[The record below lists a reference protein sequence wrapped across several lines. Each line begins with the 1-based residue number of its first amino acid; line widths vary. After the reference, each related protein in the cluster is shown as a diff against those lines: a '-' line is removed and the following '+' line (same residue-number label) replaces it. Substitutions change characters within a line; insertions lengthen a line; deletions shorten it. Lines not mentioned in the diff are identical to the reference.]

1 MQVGFQHF
9 LQKGVHKALASD
21 LATCHMQ
28 LEMKDTPTPENARL
42 IGYARVSTADQRLDL
57 QIDALKRAGVD
68 KDDIFI
74 DTASGARVTRRGLTM
89 ALRALHPG
97 DTFIVWK
104 LDRLSRS
111 LTDLLKRMEEFDR
124 MGVRFRSLTE
134 RIDMDSAMGKLL
146 LHVLGAMAQFE
157 RDLTKE
163 RTAAGMR
170 ISAAKGVKF
179 GADRKLSPERV
190 AEVKELLLTSQLS
203 VKQIAK
209 RFRVSTGTI
218 YNTFPGG
225 RAKLLGMRN

>member
-1 MQVGFQHF
+1 
-9 LQKGVHKALASD
+9 
-21 LATCHMQ
+21 
-28 LEMKDTPTPENARL
+28 
-42 IGYARVSTADQRLDL
+42 LDL
-57 QIDALKRAGVD
+57 QIDALKRAGV
-68 KDDIFI
+68 KEDDIYF
-74 DTASGARVTRRGLTM
+74 DTASGARVTRQGLTH
-89 ALRALHPG
+89 ALRALDRG

-124 MGVRFRSLTE
+124 LGVGFKSLTE
-134 RIDMDSAMGKLL
+134 AIDTTTAMGKLL
-146 LHVLGAMAQFE
+146 LHVLGAVAQFE

-179 GADRKLSPERV
+179 GADRKLTLERV
-190 AEVKELLLTSQLS
+190 AETRELLLTSRLS

-209 RFRVSTGTI
+209 RMKISTGTI

-225 RAKLLGMRN
+225 RAKLLGLRK

>member
-1 MQVGFQHF
+1 
-9 LQKGVHKALASD
+9 
-21 LATCHMQ
+21 
-28 LEMKDTPTPENARL
+28 MKDTPTPENARL
-42 IGYARVSTADQRLDL
+42 IGYARVSTVDQRLDL
-57 QIDALKRAGVD
+57 QIDALKRAGV
-68 KDDIFI
+68 KEDDIYF
-74 DTASGARVTRRGLTM
+74 DTASGARVTRQGLTH
-89 ALRALHPG
+89 ALRALDRG

-124 MGVRFRSLTE
+124 LGVGFKSLTE
-134 RIDMDSAMGKLL
+134 AIDTTTAMGKLL
-146 LHVLGAMAQFE
+146 LHVLGAVAQFE

-179 GADRKLSPERV
+179 GADRKLTLERV
-190 AEVKELLLTSQLS
+190 AETRELLLTSRLS

-209 RFRVSTGTI
+209 RMKISTGTI

-225 RAKLLGMRN
+225 RAKLLGLRK